1 MLCYLYLPLLTFR
14 DLTSVYMGLFMKTVW
29 FGRVFPLKL
38 FPFFREVEMSDEE
51 YEGDFGG
58 DDLEDDIEDV
68 AEDTE
73 AQEENVDVSF
83 ENSSI

>member
-1 MLCYLYLPLLTFR
+1 
-14 DLTSVYMGLFMKTVW
+14 
-29 FGRVFPLKL
+29 
-38 FPFFREVEMSDEE
+38 MSDEE

-68 AEDTE
+68 VEDTE

-83 ENSSI
+83 ENSYILLCIKS